1 MARREAPYARM
12 KDALDLARI
21 ELERTAPE
29 TGKVLDHI
37 QWGLGAEK

>member
-1 MARREAPYARM
+1 M
-12 KDALDLARI
+12 KYALDLARI

-29 TGKVLDHI
+29 TGKALDHI